1 MIVTHSSRPGLKEP
15 TFAKSSKMKQLI
27 LFCSFCTAL
36 LLLLDSCKPDPAFY
50 SSDGHTH
57 THYNLNIPAGLPAM
71 MIPADNPQTVEG
83 VGLGRKLFYDN
94 ILSANNTMSC
104 ASCHQFKNYFVDSN
118 KQFSTG
124 IDHVQG
130 TRNSMPLFN
139 IGYATKFFWDG
150 GAADLESQVVGPIT
164 NPVEMHETMANVLSK
179 LQAHPQYPTLFKN
192 AFGTDII
199 TSKMVM
205 QAVAQFERTLLSANS
220 KFDQWKRGEVSLTA
234 QETRGLNL
242 FLDGNKGDCVHC
254 HTFGSTFTDF
264 EFRNTGLD
272 SIPVDI
278 GRAKITLKTEDEGK
292 FKTPSL
298 RNIEMTSPYMHDGR
312 FTSLRQCI
320 EHYNKNFRYTN
331 NLAPELKTAIKGRM
345 NENEID
351 DLIAFLQT
359 LTDHDFIN
367 QSQFDQP

>member
-1 MIVTHSSRPGLKEP
+1 
-15 TFAKSSKMKQLI
+15 MKRN
-27 LFCSFCTAL
+27 LFYCL
-36 LLLLDSCKPDPAFY
+36 LSVVLFTSLHSCKPDPAFY
-50 SSDGHTH
+50 SADGHAH
-57 THYNLNIPAGLPAM
+57 THYNLNIPDGLPAM
-71 MIPADNPQTVEG
+71 TIPADNPQTVEG
-83 VGLGRKLFYDN
+83 VTLGRKLFYDR

-124 IDHVQG
+124 IDQIKG

-139 IGYATKFFWDG
+139 IGYSGKFFWDG

-164 NPVEMHETMANVLSK
+164 NPVEMHETMENVLHK
-179 LQAHPQYPTLFKN
+179 LQLHPEYPGLFKK

-220 KFDQWKRGEVSLTA
+220 KFDRWKRGEVSFTA

-254 HTFGSTFTDF
+254 HTYGSTFTDF

-272 SIPVDI
+272 SIPVDL
-278 GRAKITLKTEDEGK
+278 GRARITLKKEDEGK

-312 FTSLRQCI
+312 FTTLRQCI
-320 EHYNKNFRYTN
+320 EHYNKHFKYTD
-331 NLAPELKTAIKGRM
+331 NLAPELKTAVKGRM

-359 LTDHDFIN
+359 LTDHDFITHTE
-367 QSQFDQP
+367 FDQP